1 MVPGRKISR
10 ALVAISPGSTA
21 GFPSDIPGESAR
33 VLIRAADVLRGKK
46 VLNMQNSGLKKCN
59 ICLV

>member
-10 ALVAISPGSTA
+10 ALVAISPGSAA

-46 VLNMQNSGLKKCN
+46 VLYKQNLGLKKCC
-59 ICLV
+59 ICRI